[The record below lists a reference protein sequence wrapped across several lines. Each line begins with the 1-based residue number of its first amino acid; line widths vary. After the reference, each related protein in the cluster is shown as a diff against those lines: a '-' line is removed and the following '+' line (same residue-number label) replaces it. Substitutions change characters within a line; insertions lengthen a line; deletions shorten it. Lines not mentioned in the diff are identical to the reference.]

1 MPTAKKISD
10 KEAAR
15 ALGRDEG
22 AVWAV
27 AALVNMYGTGTESME
42 LAEAWGMRNLI
53 AAADESDM
61 PHLAKLLKDYP
72 GKFRGCRRL
81 IKSKKG
87 KRRHA

>member
-1 MPTAKKISD
+1 
-10 KEAAR
+10 
-15 ALGRDEG
+15 
-22 AVWAV
+22 
-27 AALVNMYGTGTESME
+27 
-42 LAEAWGMRNLI
+42 MRNLI

-72 GKFRGCRRL
+72 GKFHGCRRL